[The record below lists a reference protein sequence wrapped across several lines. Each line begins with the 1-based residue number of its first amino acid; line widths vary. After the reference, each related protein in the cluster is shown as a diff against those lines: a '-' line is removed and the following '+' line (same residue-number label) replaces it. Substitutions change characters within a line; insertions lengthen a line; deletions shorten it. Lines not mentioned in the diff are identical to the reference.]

1 MKVLRIDDIPSP
13 DYGGDPDWKPLR
25 AELGLTA
32 FGASAYVGNRGDALV
47 GKHGERPGAGAGE
60 HEELYV
66 LVRGRATFTLEGEEV
81 DVQPGTVVLA
91 LPGEL
96 REARAEEDGT
106 MVVVV
111 GAPAGA
117 AYEIA
122 PWEYGFGARRARLL
136 DDVEELERVASEG
149 TARYGDHFTMLFGR
163 ACVAAQRGRNDEAL
177 EVLNAAIEQFD
188 GLRETARAEPMLAP
202 VRADPRFPAA
212 S

>member
-1 MKVLRIDDIPSP
+1 MKILRIDDIPSP
-13 DYGGDPDWKPLR
+13 DYGDEPDWKPLR

-47 GKHGERPGAGAGE
+47 AKHGERSGAGAGE

-81 DVQPGTVVLA
+81 DVRPGTVVLA
-91 LPGEL
+91 LPGED

-117 AYEIA
+117 AYEVA
-122 PWEYGFGARRARLL
+122 PWEYGFRARRARLL
-136 DDVEELERVASEG
+136 GEVDELERVTSEG

-163 ACVAAQRGRNDEAL
+163 ACVAAQRGRKDEAL
-177 EVLNAAIEQFD
+177 ELLNAAVEQFD
-188 GLRETARAEPMLAP
+188 GLREWARDEPMLEP
-202 VRADPRFPAA
+202 IRDDGRFPA
-212 S
+212 